1 MAVSHIDSVEGLGER
16 TDLVDLDED
25 RVTAAFSDTATE
37 VLYIRDEEVVT
48 DELDLLA
55 ELVGKLL
62 QPSQSFSD
70 IPSSM
75 LSMGYFSTR
84 PVR

>member
-1 MAVSHIDSVEGLGER
+1 MAVSHVDSVERFGER

-25 RVTAAFSDTATE
+25 RVTAAFGDTATE

-62 QPSQSFSD
+62 PTFPVVLQPYR
-70 IPSSM
+70 
-75 LSMGYFSTR
+75 LR
-84 PVR
+84 